1 MLGFF
6 SCALALG
13 VPAAPNSVATIAKV
27 ILIFPL
33 HFIDFL
39 PFFFSTT
46 NANEPAFRAGQSLA
60 DFQQAAY

>member
-1 MLGFF
+1 
-6 SCALALG
+6 
-13 VPAAPNSVATIAKV
+13 VATIAKV